1 MPSDPPVD
9 EDLVEK
15 LMEMFKQ
22 ISQEELEKNLKSRVP
37 ERRVAAALVIAAKHG
52 KERLEKLFGGMKP
65 STTASTVLDA
75 ARIKM
80 GAAGTAVTAGV
91 SSLISSARAGAAG
104 AGAALGSVWTGLT
117 GYFSKEKIEAFFR
130 HTNRAYVARSRYI
143 PRPPEVNAVLNAISA
158 RMHKKLSEDDK
169 KKIKESI
176 SKLFYQRRYTAG
188 SRYMPAINTTKV
200 RKNISDVAARL
211 GRKLSEADLKQIEA
225 RISKLFYEK
234 RYSAGSRY
242 KPMVKIPSWPKTPNA
257 PEAPKAPNAP
267 KAPKAPT
274 APKVPEVP
282 GNSSLPTN
290 KNMATVEEIENFVKN
305 ITNDNA
311 RSQAGAKL
319 KANMAQARAVITRLQ
334 GTGPRARLAGI
345 YGVNS
350 FSEAMPLTQLL
361 SIRRQYVNKQVPGLE
376 TNLNRIISNKIR
388 RSVANLSVNFDEN
401 KVATISRAIRN
412 DRSNSFP
419 GRREFLE
426 GLRRALETVGNRGNY
441 QSAAS
446 RLQKIIRAAKN
457 TNLRNL
463 GVSAAVERVERLRKN
478 EIRRRRE
485 NGQGQGRSYGNLG
498 QNRGFPVTQEYGRP
512 TRYGNVRPLFEPEP
526 NRTMPGV
533 AGPMKLPPPP
543 FPSIPVNE
551 RSPAPEMFLPPTEAA
566 AVTNAGGANKALN
579 LVENAGGVTNVVR
592 TANLMRQVGNNP
604 NAAVAAGA
612 NAKNVKIVLQLGG
625 ANNALKVA
633 SAVPA
638 LKKRRKSRKSKPK
651 KALPKPPRVKEI
663 KKLIKYLGTKAN
675 LLRRLPNKENKE
687 KKLTKNQVVSKI
699 TRHLLRKN

>member
-1 MPSDPPVD
+1 MPSKEE
-9 EDLVEK
+9 EDQLVEK

-22 ISQEELEKNLKSRVP
+22 ISQEELEKNLKSRTP
-37 ERRVAAALVIAAKHG
+37 ARRVAAALVIAAKHG
-52 KERLEKLFGGMKP
+52 KERLAKLFSGMKP
-65 STTASTVLDA
+65 STTASTVLGA

-80 GAAGTAVTAGV
+80 GAAGTAVAAGV

-130 HTNRAYVARSRYI
+130 HTNRAYVARSRYM

-188 SRYMPAINTTKV
+188 SRYMPPINTTQV
-200 RKNISDVAARL
+200 RKKISDVAARL

-225 RISKLFYEK
+225 SISKLFYEK

-242 KPMVKIPSWPKTPNA
+242 KPMVKIPSWPKTPKAPNA
-257 PEAPKAPNAP
+257 EKAPAPKAPNASSQ
-267 KAPKAPT
+267 
-274 APKVPEVP
+274 PETP
-282 GNSSLPTN
+282 GISSPPNN

-305 ITNDNA
+305 IPNVNA

-319 KANMAQARAVITRLQ
+319 KANMAQARAVIRRLQ
-334 GTGPRARLAGI
+334 GTGSRARLAGI

-376 TNLNRIISNKIR
+376 ANLNRIISNKIR

-412 DRSNSFP
+412 DRSNAFP
-419 GRREFLE
+419 GKREFLE

-485 NGQGQGRSYGNLG
+485 NGWGQGQGRSYGNLG

-512 TRYGNVRPLFEPEP
+512 ARYGNVRPLFEPEP

-604 NAAVAAGA
+604 NAAIAAGA